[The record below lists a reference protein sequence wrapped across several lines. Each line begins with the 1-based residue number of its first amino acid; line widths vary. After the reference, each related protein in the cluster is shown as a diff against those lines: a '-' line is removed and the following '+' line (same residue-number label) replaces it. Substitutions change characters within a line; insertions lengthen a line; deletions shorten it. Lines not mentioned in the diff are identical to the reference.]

1 VSPGF
6 TPIELPVMLTF
17 EPCET
22 WHWMQFGRLTPA
34 ELFRFERWR

>member
-1 VSPGF
+1 
-6 TPIELPVMLTF
+6 MLTF

-34 ELFRFERWR
+34 ELFRFERWRYVKAASPEFVL